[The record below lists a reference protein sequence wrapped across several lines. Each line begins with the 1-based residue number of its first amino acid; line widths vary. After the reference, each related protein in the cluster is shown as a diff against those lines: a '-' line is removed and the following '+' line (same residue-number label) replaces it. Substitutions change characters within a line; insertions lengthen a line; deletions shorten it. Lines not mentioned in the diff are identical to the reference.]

1 MIARIAVASAVFSMD
16 KPFDYRI
23 PDSLTLQPGQRVRVP
38 FGASNRRTEG
48 IVLAVMPDGAERP
61 DGPALKPVEAALDPE
76 PLLSRAALH
85 LAAFVR
91 ERYFCTFYDAVRAIL
106 PAGVWFQPRDRYTL
120 AENAA
125 WDDRWRN
132 PAAQAVFQTL
142 QTLGGAAEESALRAQ
157 FEAEALQRALQYLR
171 QKKLVTCET
180 SHRRRVNDKTERIAV
195 LAVPAEEARRF
206 AQSHQASAPVQA
218 AAMELL
224 ATLGE
229 CACKELG
236 YYARDVCH
244 APQAGKAGAADAPGA
259 GGPASAS
266 PGRSGRSEAAPAHAT
281 AAGSL

>member
-120 AENAA
+120 GTTAGAIRRRRPYSKRCRRSA
-125 WDDRWRN
+125 VPRRN
-132 PAAQAVFQTL
+132 PRCAPSL
-142 QTLGGAAEESALRAQ
+142 
-157 FEAEALQRALQYLR
+157 
-171 QKKLVTCET
+171 
-180 SHRRRVNDKTERIAV
+180 RRRPCSGRCSTCGRKSSS
-195 LAVPAEEARRF
+195 PARR
-206 AQSHQASAPVQA
+206 PIA
-218 AAMELL
+218 AA
-224 ATLGE
+224 
-229 CACKELG
+229 
-236 YYARDVCH
+236 
-244 APQAGKAGAADAPGA
+244 
-259 GGPASAS
+259 
-266 PGRSGRSEAAPAHAT
+266 
-281 AAGSL
+281 

>member
-142 QTLGGAAEESALRAQ
+142 QTLGGAAEEL
-157 FEAEALQRALQYLR
+157 LGH
-171 QKKLVTCET
+171 VP
-180 SHRRRVNDKTERIAV
+180 AV
-195 LAVPAEEARRF
+195 LRDDLNGGHP
-206 AQSHQASAPVQA
+206 HHLAPVIEQ
-218 AAMELL
+218 
-224 ATLGE
+224 G
-229 CACKELG
+229 
-236 YYARDVCH
+236 
-244 APQAGKAGAADAPGA
+244 APGA
-259 GGPASAS
+259 AIVDGCAGLEEVHGGPF
-266 PGRSGRSEAAPAHAT
+266 H
-281 AAGSL
+281 

>member
-157 FEAEALQRALQYLR
+157 FEAGGPAAG
-171 QKKLVTCET
+171 
-180 SHRRRVNDKTERIAV
+180 A
-195 LAVPAEEARRF
+195 AVPAAEKARSPARR
-206 AQSHQASAPVQA
+206 PIA
-218 AAMELL
+218 AA
-224 ATLGE
+224 
-229 CACKELG
+229 
-236 YYARDVCH
+236 
-244 APQAGKAGAADAPGA
+244 
-259 GGPASAS
+259 
-266 PGRSGRSEAAPAHAT
+266 
-281 AAGSL
+281 

>member
-106 PAGVWFQPRDRYTL
+106 PAGVCFSRVTAIPLRRTPHGTTAGAIRRRRPYSKRCRRSAVPR
-120 AENAA
+120 
-125 WDDRWRN
+125 RN
-132 PAAQAVFQTL
+132 PRCAPSL
-142 QTLGGAAEESALRAQ
+142 
-157 FEAEALQRALQYLR
+157 
-171 QKKLVTCET
+171 
-180 SHRRRVNDKTERIAV
+180 RRRPCSGRCSTCGRKSSS
-195 LAVPAEEARRF
+195 PARR
-206 AQSHQASAPVQA
+206 PIA
-218 AAMELL
+218 AA
-224 ATLGE
+224 
-229 CACKELG
+229 
-236 YYARDVCH
+236 
-244 APQAGKAGAADAPGA
+244 
-259 GGPASAS
+259 
-266 PGRSGRSEAAPAHAT
+266 
-281 AAGSL
+281 

>member
-106 PAGVWFQPRDRYTL
+106 DQEGKQVAEIYQRMAVELNAHDETL
-120 AENAA
+120 
-125 WDDRWRN
+125 
-132 PAAQAVFQTL
+132 
-142 QTLGGAAEESALRAQ
+142 EERL
-157 FEAEALQRALQYLR
+157 
-171 QKKLVTCET
+171 
-180 SHRRRVNDKTERIAV
+180 
-195 LAVPAEEARRF
+195 
-206 AQSHQASAPVQA
+206 
-218 AAMELL
+218 
-224 ATLGE
+224 
-229 CACKELG
+229 
-236 YYARDVCH
+236 
-244 APQAGKAGAADAPGA
+244 
-259 GGPASAS
+259 
-266 PGRSGRSEAAPAHAT
+266 
-281 AAGSL
+281 

>member
-132 PAAQAVFQTL
+132 PAAQACLLYTSPSPRDRSVSRMPS
-142 QTLGGAAEESALRAQ
+142 SA
-157 FEAEALQRALQYLR
+157 
-171 QKKLVTCET
+171 
-180 SHRRRVNDKTERIAV
+180 
-195 LAVPAEEARRF
+195 
-206 AQSHQASAPVQA
+206 
-218 AAMELL
+218 
-224 ATLGE
+224 
-229 CACKELG
+229 
-236 YYARDVCH
+236 
-244 APQAGKAGAADAPGA
+244 
-259 GGPASAS
+259 
-266 PGRSGRSEAAPAHAT
+266 
-281 AAGSL
+281 